1 MAENE
6 SAPLLSAAA
15 DAAPPQYSDV
25 TTQNPCE
32 YKYIGVGPLVWI
44 AWYHLNKY
52 IWFVYA
58 CLCVC
63 TVLHVCACVCLYT
76 QCVRACVCVCVCVCV
91 FAHVCSLVCVCFN
104 TTKIGRFYQDSI
116 KIVMRVSVE
125 RLLSSQHIP
134 HPCNS

>member
-32 YKYIGVGPLVWI
+32 YKYIGVGPLIWI

-52 IWFVYA
+52 IWCVHA
-58 CLCVC
+58 CLCMYC
-63 TVLHVCACVCLYT
+63 AACVCLYT
-76 QCVRACVCVCVCVCV
+76 QCACVCVCVCACMLARMCTLTLRKLGG
-91 FAHVCSLVCVCFN
+91 F
-104 TTKIGRFYQDSI
+104 TKTA
-116 KIVMRVSVE
+116 
-125 RLLSSQHIP
+125 
-134 HPCNS
+134 

>member
-44 AWYHLNKY
+44 AWYHPK
-52 IWFVYA
+52 
-58 CLCVC
+58 
-63 TVLHVCACVCLYT
+63 
-76 QCVRACVCVCVCVCV
+76 
-91 FAHVCSLVCVCFN
+91 
-104 TTKIGRFYQDSI
+104 
-116 KIVMRVSVE
+116 
-125 RLLSSQHIP
+125 
-134 HPCNS
+134 